1 MSKLHFE
8 ILDPKRQRLL
18 PSLRI
23 FKEDFYLAGGI
34 ALALQFAHRDSID
47 FDFFSQKSFNPDN
60 LYKTIEA
67 RLKRHHQLKKI
78 QEDKDTLSIL
88 VDETIK
94 ISFFVYPYMLIE
106 ELIQSEYITLASIL
120 DIASMKLSAIT
131 GRATTKDYVDLYY
144 IMHKYPLKQLL
155 TSASKKYPTLDQN
168 LILKSLVYFEDIE
181 EEPLLFKAGKEIS
194 LGRIKQFLQQEVKS
208 LIV

>member
-8 ILDPKRQRLL
+8 ILDPKRQELL
-18 PSLRI
+18 PSLKI
-23 FKEDFYLAGGI
+23 FKEDFYLAGGT
-34 ALALQFAHRDSID
+34 ALAVQLAHRDSID
-47 FDFFSQKSFNPDN
+47 FDFFSQKSFNPDD

-67 RLKRHHQLKKI
+67 TLKHYQLKKI

-94 ISFFVYPYMLIE
+94 ISFFAYPYPLIE
-106 ELIQSEYITLASIL
+106 ELIQSEHITLASIL
-120 DIASMKLSAIT
+120 DIACMKLSAIT
-131 GRATTKDYVDLYY
+131 GRATAKDYVDLYY

-155 TSASKKYPTLDQN
+155 TSAGKKYPTLDQN

-194 LGRIKQFLQQEVKS
+194 LGRIKQFLQQEVKA